1 MLPGMDF
8 IPMDEVLYLKRE
20 ELMREFQSI
29 RLVRAAR
36 ISNPGWTERL
46 WVWVGDL
53 LVKAGEHAR
62 ERVCLPRQTYLDSAV
77 RLAA

>member
-20 ELMREFQSI
+20 ELMREFRTM
-29 RLVRAAR
+29 RLIRAAR
-36 ISNPGWTERL
+36 LTNPGWVERV
-46 WVWVGDL
+46 WIWVGDL
-53 LVKAGEHAR
+53 LVRAGERAR
-62 ERVCLPRQTYLDSAV
+62 ERVALPRQTYLDSAI